1 MKNEKLNSEQT
12 AALGKIKQGGNYVIL
27 GNAGTGKSTLLRHL
41 RDAIPDV
48 VYAAPTGAA
57 ARLIGGAT
65 LNSLFRLPPYPYIT
79 DESMGV
85 VSSKSARKAIA
96 AIKTL
101 VIDEVSL
108 VRADIF
114 AAADYRLRQY
124 GPDGCECL
132 PFGGRQLVLCGDFF
146 QLPPV
151 VTNDNICG
159 LSVGE
164 LLERDLGG
172 VHAFNTPLWFQ
183 AKITP
188 LYLRTNMRQTEDH
201 DFQECLNAFRCGDKA
216 KHQAA
221 IDLLNHRVTTDIPA
235 DAVHLCPRK
244 AEANA
249 INDRELFKLKTEARC
264 FTATKRG
271 IYERDFPVDWDLR
284 LKRGERVMITVN
296 LADGVVNGTT
306 GTISGFTEN
315 GVKVSLADGREVH
328 IEPYE
333 FKNISYRAVRDP
345 ETGEERPIPVEI
357 GCFRQLPLRPAYAL
371 TIHKA
376 QGMTL
381 KSVVLDRGNRG
392 CFAHGQCYVA
402 VSRVRKLED
411 LHLVQPLTLDD
422 VIVDPEV
429 LLADRM
435 LRDERLLWA
444 SCVKDALASLTPEE
458 KDYVEALADYAQS
471 VLEGIAVEYQRRF
484 NAGEETSEEFE
495 QYFCYL
501 CRELFLF
508 YTERKKVNLLEIFA
522 GLLRS
527 L

>member
-1 MKNEKLNSEQT
+1 MNKIELNKEQKS
-12 AALGKIKQGGNYVIL
+12 AIEKIKRGGNYVIL

-41 RDAIPDV
+41 RDAIPDAV
-48 VYAAPTGAA
+48 FVAPTGAA
-57 ARLIGGAT
+57 ARLVGGAT
-65 LNSLFRLPPYPYIT
+65 INSLFRIPPYPYIT
-79 DESMGV
+79 DLSIGV
-85 VSSKSARKAIA
+85 ISSKSARKTIA

-108 VRADIF
+108 LRADIF
-114 AAADYRLRQY
+114 AAVDFRLRQY
-124 GPDGCECL
+124 GPNGCGCL
-132 PFGGRQLVLCGDFF
+132 PFGGRQLILCGDFF

-151 VTNDNICG
+151 VTNDNVCG
-159 LSVGE
+159 QSVGE

-201 DFQECLNAFRCGDKA
+201 GFQECLNAFRCADEA
-216 KHQAA
+216 KHLAA
-221 IDLLNHRVTTDIPA
+221 IELLNHRVTADIPA

-249 INDRELFKLKTEARC
+249 INDRELCKLKTKTRC
-264 FTATKRG
+264 FTATRQG
-271 IYERDFPVDWDLR
+271 IFEKDFPVDWDLR
-284 LKRGERVMITVN
+284 LKLGERVMITVN
-296 LADGVVNGTT
+296 LSGDVVNGTT
-306 GTISGFTEN
+306 GTISGFTDN
-315 GVKVSLADGREVH
+315 GAKVTLADGRDVH

-345 ETGEERPIPVEI
+345 ETGEERPIPVEV

-411 LHLVQPLTLDD
+411 LHLVQPLTLADIIVEPD
-422 VIVDPEV
+422 V
-429 LLADRM
+429 LRADRM
-435 LRDERLLWA
+435 FRDHRSLWTA
-444 SCVKDALASLTPEE
+444 CVKDTIVGLPPEE
-458 KDYVEALADYAQS
+458 KDYIRALDRYAQA
-471 VLEGIAVEYQRRF
+471 VLQDIAAEYQRRF
-484 NAGEETSEEFE
+484 NAGEESSAEVKP
-495 QYFCYL
+495 YFGYL
-501 CRELFLF
+501 CRELFLHHTGQKCVKL
-508 YTERKKVNLLEIFA
+508 TETFS
-522 GLLRS
+522 GLLKNM
-527 L
+527 

>member
-1 MKNEKLNSEQT
+1 MSHEKLNPEQT
-12 AALGKIKQGGNYVIL
+12 VALEKIKQGGNYIIV

-41 RDAIPDV
+41 RDVIPDA
-48 VYAAPTGAA
+48 VYTAPTGAA

-65 LNSLFRLPPYPYIT
+65 LNSLLRIPPYPYIT
-79 DESMGV
+79 EESMGV
-85 VSSKSARKAIA
+85 LSSKSARKAIA

-108 VRADIF
+108 VRADVF
-114 AAADYRLRQY
+114 AAIDYRLRQY
-124 GPDGCECL
+124 GPEGSRLL
-132 PFGGRQLVLCGDFF
+132 PFGGRRLILCGDFF

-151 VTNDNICG
+151 VSNDNIG
-159 LSVGE
+159 GYSVGE

-172 VHAFNTPLWFQ
+172 IYAFNTPLWLQ
-183 AKITP
+183 ARITP

-221 IDLLNHRVTTDIPA
+221 IDLLNRRVTENIPE
-235 DAVHLCPRK
+235 DAVYLCPRK
-244 AEANA
+244 AEVNA

-271 IYERDFPVDWDLR
+271 IYERDFPVDWELR
-284 LKRGERVMITVN
+284 LKLRERVVITAN
-296 LADGVVNGTT
+296 LSGDVVNGTT
-306 GTISGFTEN
+306 GIISAFSN
-315 GVKVSLADGREVH
+315 DGVIVELTDGREIH

-333 FKNISYRAVRDP
+333 FKNISYHVVRDP
-345 ETGEERPIPVEI
+345 ETGEERPVPVDI
-357 GCFRQLPLRPAYAL
+357 GWFRQLPLQPAYAL

-381 KSVVLDRGNRG
+381 KSIALNRGNRG

-458 KDYVEALADYAQS
+458 KDYVEALADYSQS

-508 YTERKKVNLLEIFA
+508 YTERKKVNLQEIFA

-527 L
+527 M